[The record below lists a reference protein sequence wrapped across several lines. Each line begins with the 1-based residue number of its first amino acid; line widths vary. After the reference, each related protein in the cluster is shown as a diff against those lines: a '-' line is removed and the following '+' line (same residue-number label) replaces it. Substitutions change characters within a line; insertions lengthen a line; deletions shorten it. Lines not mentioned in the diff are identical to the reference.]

1 MNLDLSL
8 EIGTAGPARPA
19 TLEIELLPSRRNSL
33 NETRTALDRSNGLV
47 VLTGDPGVGKS
58 MLRRALE
65 AESPPSHWWVVIEV
79 TPGTTSRNFYRSIAR
94 ALRVEPEGF
103 ERPELLEF
111 LAERHLDNE
120 RWTLAI
126 EEAQNL
132 DAAMLEEVRVLANR
146 LGEPDGPAAILL
158 IGQTRLARRLEDRAN
173 AGLRSRVAGHVH
185 LHRLDADEVGTLLR
199 ALHPKLEWPVGLV
212 DRIHLTS
219 RGLPAHVLE
228 LARFF
233 EHRPVL
239 TTQPTEP
246 EEPARQSA
254 VESESRRSGPLVGP
268 AKPPIRVEEG
278 LIEVG
283 WQPETGSGATEQ
295 IEDTEVDDLENVRPG
310 LPDDEA
316 SERINDHYAALQAWH
331 EWATNQGRQPEYSP
345 VATSFPPP
353 PAEIES
359 PALAANPLVWA
370 DEEHGYAPFGRL
382 FTRLAQENETE

>member
-1 MNLDLSL
+1 
-8 EIGTAGPARPA
+8 
-19 TLEIELLPSRRNSL
+19 
-33 NETRTALDRSNGLV
+33 
-47 VLTGDPGVGKS
+47 
-58 MLRRALE
+58 
-65 AESPPSHWWVVIEV
+65 
-79 TPGTTSRNFYRSIAR
+79 
-94 ALRVEPEGF
+94 
-103 ERPELLEF
+103 
-111 LAERHLDNE
+111 
-120 RWTLAI
+120 
-126 EEAQNL
+126 
-132 DAAMLEEVRVLANR
+132 
-146 LGEPDGPAAILL
+146 
-158 IGQTRLARRLEDRAN
+158 
-173 AGLRSRVAGHVH
+173 
-185 LHRLDADEVGTLLR
+185 VGTLLR
-199 ALHPKLEWPVGLV
+199 ALHPKLEWPVGLI

-233 EHRPVL
+233 EHRPGL
-239 TTQPTEP
+239 TTEPAEP

-283 WQPETGSGATEQ
+283 WQPETGSGAIEP

-310 LPDDEA
+310 LPDEEA

-331 EWATNQGRQPEYSP
+331 EWATNQGRQPEYTP